1 MVRSLFTVFCLAFA
15 GWLSH
20 SPAVAQ
26 DLGINQ
32 VLELRTYTLVDEAA
46 EAKLDAYLEQALLP
60 ALIRL
65 ELGPIGVF
73 GQAPESDEE
82 SKPAGAK
89 AVQADEKKDEEA
101 KEIQVLLLIPGA
113 SAAAVTGA
121 AAQLASDER
130 YRSAAAD
137 YLNTPAAEP
146 LVKRIRSE
154 LLMSFNCWPTVTV
167 PKQKRDEQPRL
178 FEMRVYESPTEKY
191 GDLKVEMFNAGE
203 VPIFLDSGIAPVFM
217 GHALI
222 GDRMPNLTYMTVY
235 DNDAERQAAWKA
247 FLAHPDWQVLKAVDK
262 YQGTVSKIDKSDWIP
277 KPYSQL

>member
-1 MVRSLFTVFCLAFA
+1 MVRSLFTVSCLTLA
-15 GWLSH
+15 GMLAYS
-20 SPAVAQ
+20 SAEAQ
-26 DLGINQ
+26 ELGNNQ

-46 EAKLDAYLEQALLP
+46 EAKLDAYLKQALLP
-60 ALIRL
+60 ALTRL

-73 GQAPESDEE
+73 GQAPSSTKET
-82 SKPAGAK
+82 KPADVKAAGA
-89 AVQADEKKDEEA
+89 DPKKEEA

-130 YRSAAAD
+130 YQTAAAD

-154 LLMSFNCWPTVTV
+154 LLMSFNCWPTVIV
-167 PKQKRDEQPRL
+167 PKQKRDKQPRL
-178 FEMRVYESPTEKY
+178 FEMRVYESPTEKL

-203 VPIFLDSGIAPVFM
+203 VPIFLECGIAPVFM

-235 DNDAERQAAWKA
+235 SNDKERQAAWKA
-247 FLAHPDWQVLKAVDK
+247 FVAHPDWQVLKAVDK
-262 YQGTVSKIDKSDWIP
+262 YQGTVSKIEKSDWLP